1 MNDLT
6 NNAIQLLEDLIK
18 IESYSFNEI
27 KTGNRIE
34 KWFKSHKIEFKRNQN
49 NIYALNKFYD
59 SNKPTIL
66 LNSHHD
72 TVKPNKGYKNDPF
85 NSKKENGKLY
95 GLGSNDAGG
104 ALVSLIAVFT
114 YYYNKKDLKYNL
126 IVLASA
132 EEECSGENGIASI
145 IPILPKIDF
154 AIIGEPTLMKMAIA
168 ERGLIVFDMKIKG
181 TSSHAAHKNNDNP
194 IIKSIQVLN
203 WIKKLKFDRKSE
215 FLGDVKATVT
225 QIKSGNQHNVV
236 PSELK
241 LVLDVRVNDCYTNQE
256 IFDILK
262 IDSPCEIIPRSL
274 NLNSSSISNDHP
286 IVLAANLIGIDK
298 YGSPTLSD
306 QSKISFPSVKIGPGD
321 SLRSHSADE
330 YIFIEEIKNAIP
342 LYIQL
347 LNKII

>member
-85 NSKKENGKLY
+85 NSKIENGKLY

-126 IVLASA
+126 ILLASA

-145 IPILPKIDF
+145 VPILPKIDF

-168 ERGLIVFDMKIKG
+168 ERGLIVFDIKIKG
-181 TSSHAAHKNNDNP
+181 TSSHAAHINDDNP
-194 IIKSIQVLN
+194 IIKSI
-203 WIKKLKFDRKSE
+203 D
-215 FLGDVKATVT
+215 T
-225 QIKSGNQHNVV
+225 
-236 PSELK
+236 
-241 LVLDVRVNDCYTNQE
+241 
-256 IFDILK
+256 
-262 IDSPCEIIPRSL
+262 
-274 NLNSSSISNDHP
+274 
-286 IVLAANLIGIDK
+286 
-298 YGSPTLSD
+298 
-306 QSKISFPSVKIGPGD
+306 
-321 SLRSHSADE
+321 
-330 YIFIEEIKNAIP
+330 
-342 LYIQL
+342 
-347 LNKII
+347 

>member
-1 MNDLT
+1 MKELT

-34 KWFKSHKIEFKRNQN
+34 KWFKSYKIEFKRNQN
-49 NIYALNKFYD
+49 NIYAFNKFYD

-194 IIKSIQVLN
+194 IIKSIQVLT
-203 WIKKLKFDRKSE
+203 
-215 FLGDVKATVT
+215 G
-225 QIKSGNQHNVV
+225 
-236 PSELK
+236 
-241 LVLDVRVNDCYTNQE
+241 Y
-256 IFDILK
+256 
-262 IDSPCEIIPRSL
+262 
-274 NLNSSSISNDHP
+274 
-286 IVLAANLIGIDK
+286 
-298 YGSPTLSD
+298 
-306 QSKISFPSVKIGPGD
+306 
-321 SLRSHSADE
+321 
-330 YIFIEEIKNAIP
+330 KN
-342 LYIQL
+342 
-347 LNKII
+347 